1 MIHETYNVGGM
12 SCASCAAS
20 VERVTR
26 AMPGV
31 EESSV
36 NLTTEKLSITY
47 DPQLTT
53 SGDIINKIT
62 GIGFTASLI
71 AKEGERVATVQA
83 PEKTT
88 DEPSRVEIILALLI
102 SGALL
107 YVSMGPMLA
116 ASLPLPSILDMNA
129 RPVNY
134 AMFQMIAAM
143 LVMFIGRRHFTGGF
157 KSLLHRVPNMDA
169 LVAISC
175 MSSFLYSLAMTFLIT
190 DHPEQ
195 AHHLYYESAAVV
207 LAFIMLGRYLES
219 GSKEKTK
226 GAIQKLMELAPDTA
240 ILARN
245 GELTEVPSESLQIG
259 DTVLVRPGAKF
270 PIDGRVTE
278 GTGSVDESMLT
289 GESIPVDKEPGSIV
303 IGGSING
310 SGALYV
316 EVTRTGED
324 TTLAKIIKFVEDAQ
338 EKKAPIAK
346 IADRIAGVFVPV
358 VIGIAIAAAAMWLIL
373 GKDAA
378 FALRIFTAVLV
389 IACPCALG
397 LATPTA
403 IIVGTGLGAG
413 NGILIRSG
421 EALEVMQGADVVVLD
436 KTGTVTE
443 GKPRVTDIFTVDTAE
458 DDLLAIAA
466 LAETLSD
473 HPLAKAVVEEAETRG
488 VSSAME
494 IEEFQNVAG
503 KGIRTKLV
511 YGGELLVGNAVL
523 LEDAGVDIAVSGD
536 FADAMSKKGQSVI
549 YVSIA
554 GKLAGVIG
562 VADIV
567 KPTSRDAIKAMRDM
581 GLTTV
586 LLTGDNK
593 AAAAAI
599 GREVGVD
606 RVLAEVL
613 PEEKAYV
620 VQELQEK
627 GHTVLMV
634 GDGINDAPALVQA
647 DVGCAIG
654 SGSDIAI
661 ESADVVLI
669 KSDLH
674 DVVRAV
680 NLSRLTLANIR
691 QNLFWAFFYNIVG
704 IPIAAGLLY
713 PFFQILLSPM
723 FAGFAMA
730 ASSFFVVT
738 NALRLR
744 TKDLNKPTQK
754 PKKTARKEE
763 SIRPAGM

>member
-1 MIHETYNVGGM
+1 MIHEVYSIGGM

-47 DPQLTT
+47 DPEQINAA
-53 SGDIINKIT
+53 DIIAKVT
-62 GIGFTASLI
+62 GVGFTVELI
-71 AKEGERVATVQA
+71 SKEGEKVERAETSAAPVA
-83 PEKTT
+83 
-88 DEPSRVEIILALLI
+88 DEPSRLEIIIALII
-102 SGALL
+102 SAGLL
-107 YVSMGPMLA
+107 YVSMGPMLIA
-116 ASLPLPSILDMNA
+116 GTPLPAIIDMNTH
-129 RPVNY
+129 PVNY
-134 AMFQMIAAM
+134 AMFQMLSAV
-143 LVMFIGRRHFTGGF
+143 LVMFIGRRHFIGGF
-157 KSLLHRVPNMDA
+157 KSLYHRVPNMDA

-175 MSSFLYSLAMTFLIT
+175 MSSFLYSLVMTFLIT
-190 DHPEQ
+190 DMPEHV
-195 AHHLYYESAAVV
+195 HHLYFESAAVV
-207 LAFIMLGRYLES
+207 LAFVMLGRHLES

-240 ILARN
+240 ILVRN
-245 GELTEVPSESLQIG
+245 GELAEVPSDTLVVG

-270 PIDGRVTE
+270 PVDGTVKE

-289 GESIPVDKEPGSIV
+289 GESIPVDKEVGSPV

-316 EVTRTGED
+316 EVTRIGED
-324 TTLAKIIKFVEDAQ
+324 TTLAKIIRFVEDAQ

-358 VIGIAIAAAAMWLIL
+358 VIAIAIAAALLWLL
-373 GKDAA
+373 MGKEAS

-443 GKPRVTDIFTVDTAE
+443 GKPRVTEVLAVDGAE
-458 DDLLAIAA
+458 DDFLALAA
-466 LAETLSD
+466 LAENLSD
-473 HPLAKAVVEEAETRG
+473 HPLAKAIVEEAESREL
-488 VSSAME
+488 SSSMDITGFE
-494 IEEFQNVAG
+494 NVAG
-503 KGIRTKLV
+503 KGIRAKLS
-511 YGGELLVGNAVL
+511 YGGELLAGNAAL
-523 LEDAGVDIAVSGD
+523 LEGAGVDIGGAESFVDRVTSL
-536 FADAMSKKGQSVI
+536 GQSVV
-549 YVSIA
+549 YVALA
-554 GKLAGVIG
+554 GELAGVIG
-562 VADIV
+562 VADTV
-567 KPTSRDAIKAMRDM
+567 KPTSKKAIAALHDM

-613 PEEKAYV
+613 PEEKAYA
-620 VQELQEK
+620 VQELQDQ

-661 ESADVVLI
+661 ESADVVLM
-669 KSDLH
+669 KSDLN

-680 NLSRLTLANIR
+680 NLSRLTLTNIR
-691 QNLFWAFFYNIVG
+691 QNLFWAFFYNTVG
-704 IPIAAGLLY
+704 IPIAAGVLY
-713 PFFQILLSPM
+713 PFYQILLSPM
-723 FAGFAMA
+723 LAGFAMA
-730 ASSFFVVT
+730 ASSIFVVT

-744 TKDLNKPTQK
+744 TKDLNRPTRR
-754 PKKTARKEE
+754 PKAAKRREKEGV
-763 SIRPAGM
+763 PA

>member
-1 MIHETYNVGGM
+1 MIHEVYSIGGM

-47 DPQLTT
+47 DPEQINAA
-53 SGDIINKIT
+53 DIIAKVT
-62 GIGFTASLI
+62 GVGFTVELI
-71 AKEGERVATVQA
+71 SKEGEKVERAETSAAPVA
-83 PEKTT
+83 
-88 DEPSRVEIILALLI
+88 DEPSRLEIIIALII
-102 SGALL
+102 SAGLL
-107 YVSMGPMLA
+107 YVSMGPMLIA
-116 ASLPLPSILDMNA
+116 GTPLPAIIDMNTH
-129 RPVNY
+129 PVNY
-134 AMFQMIAAM
+134 AMFQMLSAV
-143 LVMFIGRRHFTGGF
+143 LVMFIGRRHFIGGF
-157 KSLLHRVPNMDA
+157 KSLYHRVPNMDA

-175 MSSFLYSLAMTFLIT
+175 MSSFLYSLVMTFLIT
-190 DHPEQ
+190 DMPEHV
-195 AHHLYYESAAVV
+195 HHLYFESAAVV
-207 LAFIMLGRYLES
+207 LAFVMLGRHLES

-240 ILARN
+240 ILVRN
-245 GELTEVPSESLQIG
+245 GELAEVPSDTLVVG

-270 PIDGRVTE
+270 PVDGTVKE

-289 GESIPVDKEPGSIV
+289 GESIPVDKEVGSPV

-316 EVTRTGED
+316 EVTRIGED
-324 TTLAKIIKFVEDAQ
+324 TTLAKIIRFVEDAQ

-358 VIGIAIAAAAMWLIL
+358 VIAIAIAAALLWLL
-373 GKDAA
+373 MGKEAS

-443 GKPRVTDIFTVDTAE
+443 GKPRVTEVLAVDGAE
-458 DDLLAIAA
+458 DDFLALAA
-466 LAETLSD
+466 LAENLSD
-473 HPLAKAVVEEAETRG
+473 HPLAKAIVEEAESREL
-488 VSSAME
+488 SSSMDITGFE
-494 IEEFQNVAG
+494 NVAG
-503 KGIRTKLV
+503 KGIRAKLS
-511 YGGELLVGNAVL
+511 YGGELLAGNAAL
-523 LEDAGVDIAVSGD
+523 LEGAGVDIAGAESFVDRVTSL
-536 FADAMSKKGQSVI
+536 GQSVV
-549 YVSIA
+549 YVALA
-554 GKLAGVIG
+554 GELAGVIG
-562 VADIV
+562 VADTV
-567 KPTSRDAIKAMRDM
+567 KPTSKKAIAALHDM

-613 PEEKAYV
+613 PEEKAYA
-620 VQELQEK
+620 VQELQDQ

-661 ESADVVLI
+661 ESADVVLM
-669 KSDLH
+669 KSDLN

-680 NLSRLTLANIR
+680 NLSRLTLTNIR
-691 QNLFWAFFYNIVG
+691 QNLFWAFFYNTVG
-704 IPIAAGLLY
+704 IPIAAGVLY
-713 PFFQILLSPM
+713 PFYQILLSPM
-723 FAGFAMA
+723 LAGFAMA
-730 ASSFFVVT
+730 ASSIFVVT

-744 TKDLNKPTQK
+744 TKDLNRPTRR
-754 PKKTARKEE
+754 PKAAKRREKEGV
-763 SIRPAGM
+763 PA

>member
-1 MIHETYNVGGM
+1 MIHEVYSIGGM

-47 DPQLTT
+47 DPEQVNAA
-53 SGDIINKIT
+53 DIIAKVT
-62 GIGFTASLI
+62 GVGFTVELI
-71 AKEGERVATVQA
+71 SKEGEKVERAETSAAPVA
-83 PEKTT
+83 
-88 DEPSRVEIILALLI
+88 DEPSRLEIIIALII
-102 SGALL
+102 SAGLL
-107 YVSMGPMLA
+107 YVSMGPMLIA
-116 ASLPLPSILDMNA
+116 GTPLPAIIDMNT

-134 AMFQMIAAM
+134 AMFQMLSAV
-143 LVMFIGRRHFTGGF
+143 LVMFIGRRHFIGGF
-157 KSLLHRVPNMDA
+157 KSLYHRVPNMDA

-175 MSSFLYSLAMTFLIT
+175 MSSFLYSLVMTFLIT
-190 DHPEQ
+190 DMPEHV
-195 AHHLYYESAAVV
+195 HHLYFESAAVV
-207 LAFIMLGRYLES
+207 LAFVMLGRHLES

-240 ILARN
+240 ILVRN
-245 GELTEVPSESLQIG
+245 GELAEVPSDTLVVG

-270 PIDGRVTE
+270 PVDGTVKE

-289 GESIPVDKEPGSIV
+289 GESIPVDKEVGSPV

-316 EVTRTGED
+316 EVTRIGED
-324 TTLAKIIKFVEDAQ
+324 TTLAKIIRFVEDAQ

-358 VIGIAIAAAAMWLIL
+358 VIAIAIAAALLWLL
-373 GKDAA
+373 MGKEAS

-443 GKPRVTDIFTVDTAE
+443 GKPRVTEVLAVDGAE
-458 DDLLAIAA
+458 DDFLALAA
-466 LAETLSD
+466 LAENLSD
-473 HPLAKAVVEEAETRG
+473 HPLAKAIVEEAESREL
-488 VSSAME
+488 SSSMDITGFE
-494 IEEFQNVAG
+494 NVAG
-503 KGIRTKLV
+503 KGIRAKLS
-511 YGGELLVGNAVL
+511 YGGELLAGNAAL
-523 LEDAGVDIAVSGD
+523 LEGAGVDIAGAESFVDRVTSL
-536 FADAMSKKGQSVI
+536 GQSVV
-549 YVSIA
+549 YVALA
-554 GKLAGVIG
+554 GELAGVIG
-562 VADIV
+562 VADTV
-567 KPTSRDAIKAMRDM
+567 KPTSKKAIAALHDM

-613 PEEKAYV
+613 PEEKAYA
-620 VQELQEK
+620 VQELQDQ

-661 ESADVVLI
+661 ESADVVLM
-669 KSDLH
+669 KSDLN

-680 NLSRLTLANIR
+680 NLSRLTLTNIR
-691 QNLFWAFFYNIVG
+691 QNLFWAFFYNTVG
-704 IPIAAGLLY
+704 IPIAAGVLY
-713 PFFQILLSPM
+713 PFYQILLSPM
-723 FAGFAMA
+723 LAGFAMA
-730 ASSFFVVT
+730 ASSIFVVT

-744 TKDLNKPTQK
+744 TKDLNRPTRR
-754 PKKTARKEE
+754 PKAAKRREKEGV
-763 SIRPAGM
+763 PA

>member
-1 MIHETYNVGGM
+1 MIHEVYSIGGM

-47 DPQLTT
+47 DPEQVNAA
-53 SGDIINKIT
+53 DIIAKVT
-62 GIGFTASLI
+62 GVGFTVELI
-71 AKEGERVATVQA
+71 SKEGEKVERAETSAAPVA
-83 PEKTT
+83 
-88 DEPSRVEIILALLI
+88 DEPSRLEIIIALII
-102 SGALL
+102 SAGLL
-107 YVSMGPMLA
+107 YVSMGPMLIA
-116 ASLPLPSILDMNA
+116 GTPLPAIIDMNTH
-129 RPVNY
+129 PVNY
-134 AMFQMIAAM
+134 AMFQMLSAV
-143 LVMFIGRRHFTGGF
+143 LVMFIGRRHFIGGF
-157 KSLLHRVPNMDA
+157 KSLYHRVPNMDA

-175 MSSFLYSLAMTFLIT
+175 MSSFLYSLVMTFLIT
-190 DHPEQ
+190 DMPEHV
-195 AHHLYYESAAVV
+195 HHLYFESAAVV
-207 LAFIMLGRYLES
+207 LAFVMLGRHLES

-240 ILARN
+240 ILVRN
-245 GELTEVPSESLQIG
+245 GELAEVPSDTLVVG

-270 PIDGRVTE
+270 PVDGTVKE

-289 GESIPVDKEPGSIV
+289 GESIPVDKEVGSPV

-316 EVTRTGED
+316 EVTRIGED
-324 TTLAKIIKFVEDAQ
+324 TTLAKIIRFVEDAQ

-358 VIGIAIAAAAMWLIL
+358 VIAIAIAAALLWLL
-373 GKDAA
+373 MGKEAS

-443 GKPRVTDIFTVDTAE
+443 GKPRVTEVLAVDGAE
-458 DDLLAIAA
+458 DDFLALAA
-466 LAETLSD
+466 LAENLSD
-473 HPLAKAVVEEAETRG
+473 HPLAKAIVEEAESREL
-488 VSSAME
+488 SSSMDITGFE
-494 IEEFQNVAG
+494 NVAG
-503 KGIRTKLV
+503 KGIRAKLS
-511 YGGELLVGNAVL
+511 YGGELLAGNAAL
-523 LEDAGVDIAVSGD
+523 LEGAGVDIGGAESFVDRVTSL
-536 FADAMSKKGQSVI
+536 GQSVV
-549 YVSIA
+549 YVALA
-554 GKLAGVIG
+554 GELAGVIG
-562 VADIV
+562 VADTV
-567 KPTSRDAIKAMRDM
+567 KPTSKKAIAALHDM

-613 PEEKAYV
+613 PEEKAYA
-620 VQELQEK
+620 VQELQDQ

-661 ESADVVLI
+661 ESADVVLM
-669 KSDLH
+669 KSDLN

-680 NLSRLTLANIR
+680 NLSRLTLTNIR
-691 QNLFWAFFYNIVG
+691 QNLFWAFFYNTVG
-704 IPIAAGLLY
+704 IPIAAGVLY
-713 PFFQILLSPM
+713 PFYQILLSPM
-723 FAGFAMA
+723 LAGFAMA
-730 ASSFFVVT
+730 ASSIFVVT

-744 TKDLNKPTQK
+744 TKDLNRPTRR
-754 PKKTARKEE
+754 PKAAKRREKEGV
-763 SIRPAGM
+763 PA